1 MEFVRNLADTL
12 LDEAGRKATDA
23 ATIEFLRGKVERIED
38 ALLKTRE
45 RLVKEFSHHVRYNEQ
60 KEETWKCMRELG
72 KSDADIEEVK
82 AQVRARAGPHAK
94 VFSDNE
100 RAAEAARVEQEKEHE
115 ARHSQN
121 CAELRGKAREECAH
135 RFMDE
140 SATAKLAQDV
150 SVRKR
155 KANGERDAD
164 GSDDEG
170 DEQPRK
176 SAKTPEAAKKPEA
189 ASKMADA
196 AEGRAAAAAAA
207 AAAPSAAAP
216 SAAAATSR
224 AKGGKSATH
233 RGPWPPAPTIKKPAA
248 AAAAKKPAA
257 AAAKKP
263 AAAGAA
269 GAVAKPPKGQRKAR
283 TAYQCWMGAPTTKQR
298 FNEERQG
305 AINAL
310 ADGEELSAR
319 FKSQRDW
326 YGQAWKQVG
335 EEEHARFIR
344 ESEEE
349 KKRWEAA
356 GGTFPAADK
365 AKKAKKAKEPPVI
378 RDSEDSG
385 SDRDE
390 GEGHGAPDANK
401 GSPAASGGGVI
412 EVAGKEVDPDA
423 SADEAEEADKQGTPP
438 PKVATTKGAEGAEAD
453 EGAEGGEADEDT
465 KAMSDDDDEGDD
477 DAGVDGEQDD
487 DDDNDDDDDDDL
499 SASK

>member
-23 ATIEFLRGKVERIED
+23 ATIEFLRGKVERVED

-60 KEETWKCMRELG
+60 KEETWKYMRMLDQ
-72 KSDADIEEVK
+72 SDADIEEVK

-115 ARHSQN
+115 ERHSQN

-176 SAKTPEAAKKPEA
+176 SAKKPEA
-189 ASKMADA
+189 ASKTADA
-196 AEGRAAAAAAA
+196 AEGRAASAAATA
-207 AAAPSAAAP
+207 AAAP

-224 AKGGKSATH
+224 AKGGKSATY
-233 RGPWPPAPTIKKPAA
+233 RGPKAPAPTIKKPAA
-248 AAAAKKPAA
+248 AAAAKKPPA

-263 AAAGAA
+263 AAAAKKPAAGAGAA
-269 GAVAKPPKGQRKAR
+269 GAAAKPPKGQRKAR
-283 TAYQCWMGAPTTKQR
+283 TAYQCWMGAQTTKLR
-298 FNEERQG
+298 FNEERLE

-365 AKKAKKAKEPPVI
+365 AKKAKKAKEPPVV

-412 EVAGKEVDPDA
+412 EVAGKEVDSDA

-438 PKVATTKGAEGAEAD
+438 PTVATTKGAEADEAD
-453 EGAEGGEADEDT
+453 EGAEAGEGDEDT

-487 DDDNDDDDDDDL
+487 DDDDDDDDL